1 MALNYLFKK
10 LSFLLAFG
18 LLLSGC
24 TSKQEVCRQLG
35 AGMISDYEAYEKLG
49 RPKLKNVG
57 GFNEKESQSIRG
69 AFGGSGA
76 DFCRGYMRGY

>member
-1 MALNYLFKK
+1 MPLNYLFRK
-10 LSFLLAFG
+10 LSFLLALG

-35 AGMISDYEAYEKLG
+35 AGMISDDEAYEKLG
-49 RPKLKNVG
+49 KPKLG
-57 GFNEKESQSIRG
+57 SLRG
-69 AFGGSGA
+69 MDDETSNSMRRLFGQRAS